1 MEGRGMNPHL
11 LFASFRPGFLLI
23 GPLGWSELL
32 IILFLVLI
40 FFGPRRL
47 PDVAEAI
54 GRSIRKFK
62 KASREIREEIESKKP
77 EITEG
82 DDKEG

>member
-1 MEGRGMNPHL
+1 MSICP
-11 LFASFRPGFLLI
+11 LFANSAPGFLLI

-47 PDVAEAI
+47 PEVADAI
-54 GRSIRKFK
+54 GKSIRRFK
-62 KASREIREEIESKKP
+62 KASREVKDELESVKP
-77 EITEG
+77 EIEEG
-82 DDKEG
+82 EDKSG

>member
-1 MEGRGMNPHL
+1 MIYYPVM
-11 LFASFRPGFLLI
+11 ASSIPGFLLI

-32 IILFLVLI
+32 IILILVLI
-40 FFGPRRL
+40 FFGPRKL

-54 GRSIRKFK
+54 GKSIQKFR
-62 KASREIREEIESKKP
+62 KASKDIKEELNSSKP

-82 DDKEG
+82 EDKKG

>member
-1 MEGRGMNPHL
+1 MGVIP
-11 LFASFRPGFLLI
+11 LFANSAPRFLLI

-47 PDVAEAI
+47 PEVADAV
-54 GRSIRKFK
+54 GKSIRRFR
-62 KASREIREEIESKKP
+62 KATKEVKDEIESVKP
-77 EITEG
+77 EISEG
-82 DDKEG
+82 EDKSG

>member
-1 MEGRGMNPHL
+1 MICYPVLAN
-11 LFASFRPGFLLI
+11 SNPGFLLI

-32 IILFLVLI
+32 IILILVLI

-54 GRSIRKFK
+54 GKSIQKFR
-62 KASREIREEIESKKP
+62 KASKDIKEELESSKP

-82 DDKEG
+82 EDKKG

>member
-1 MEGRGMNPHL
+1 M
-11 LFASFRPGFLLI
+11 FATAVFSSIKSRFLLI

-54 GRSIRKFK
+54 GKSIRRFK
-62 KASREIREEIESKKP
+62 KASKDIKK
-77 EITEG
+77 ELDTSASEVTEG